1 MSTKELVLEFRKWK
15 MGSLQESLFVANQVN
30 DKKKMMHKSERE
42 INHLNFENVG
52 HLPWIDYVIA
62 VLLRKDLVLWLT
74 YGHKEACRDYSKK
87 IHDTKTSLASRTSSL
102 KSWIYVKCYYI
113 PLPRKVYI
121 DICMFFY
128 IWMSY
133 TFMQTPYKWIY
144 VYIYES

>member
-1 MSTKELVLEFRKWK
+1 
-15 MGSLQESLFVANQVN
+15 
-30 DKKKMMHKSERE
+30 MMHKSEKE

-62 VLLRKDLVLWLT
+62 VFLRKDLVLWLT

-87 IHDTKTSLASRTSSL
+87 IHDTKTSLASITSSL

-113 PLPRKVYI
+113 PLPRKVYV
-121 DICMFFY
+121 DIYMFFY

-133 TFMQTPYKWIY
+133 TFMQIPYKWIY
-144 VYIYES
+144 IKVMYTFMSPRIYTHRYNKQNIVLLKWEGFCAWTIRF